1 MIHILFGV
9 NIFWAPY
16 PLSHKPVKEPRQI
29 DTLNL
34 PHYLFEKKI
43 PPGVLGVRRGAVDE
57 DPH

>member
-16 PLSHKPVKEPRQI
+16 PLSHKPVKDLRQI
-29 DTLNL
+29 DSLNP
-34 PHYLFEKKI
+34 PHYLFKKKI
-43 PPGVLGVRRGAVDE
+43 PPGVLGVQLGAGDE